1 MKKNH
6 LFLAAFLAAVSMIS
20 CKPVPQTE
28 AVAAPKTDIT
38 GFLGQWT
45 IDIGN
50 GGVGNVGWLEVK
62 QEEKYLDGSLLWG
75 GGSVLPV
82 SNMFLAKDHILVVT
96 MSNNV
101 VRTRDENNNPLRT
114 QVSTTWL
121 EITKEGD
128 QIKGVR
134 LSPRRSGT
142 GVDSSFFTG
151 TLLPDVPKAP
161 DLSALKFGEPV
172 QLFNGKD
179 MSGWTLINET
189 HKNGYRVIDG
199 IMVNDPVQP
208 ETGDHIAYGN
218 IRTEKTFE
226 DFNLKLEVN
235 VPAGSNS
242 GVYLRGI
249 YEVQVSDS
257 YKKPL
262 DPHNMGAI
270 YSRITPV
277 VGAEKPA
284 GQWQS
289 LDITLCDRH
298 ATVILNGVKIID
310 NQPVYGPTGGAM
322 SSDVFAPGPIY
333 LQGDHGKVSY
343 RNIVLTPINKS

>member
-1 MKKNH
+1 MKKN
-6 LFLAAFLAAVSMIS
+6 LLVFTAVLAIAVIS
-20 CKPVPQTE
+20 CKTEPGTEPVLPK
-28 AVAAPKTDIT
+28 AADISE
-38 GFLGQWT
+38 FLGQWT

-50 GGVGNVGWLEVK
+50 GGVGNVGWLEVR
-62 QEEKYLDGSLLWG
+62 QEEKYLDADLLWG

-82 SNMFLAKDHILVVT
+82 SNVYLA
-96 MSNNV
+96 NNV
-101 VRTRDENNNPLRT
+101 LNVTVTSNAVRTRDENNNPLRT
-114 QVSTTWL
+114 QVVTSWL
-121 EITKEGD
+121 EIKKNGEKIDGL
-128 QIKGVR
+128 R
-134 LSPRRSGT
+134 LTPKRSGL
-142 GVDSSFFTG
+142 GVDTAKFSG
-151 TLLPDVPKAP
+151 TLLPDVPAAP
-161 DLSALKFGEPV
+161 DLSAVKYGEPV

-189 HKNGYRVIDG
+189 NKNGFKVIDG

-208 ETGDHIAYGN
+208 ETGEHIPYGN
-218 IRTEKTFE
+218 IRTEQKFE

-242 GVYLRGI
+242 GVYLRGL
-249 YEVQVSDS
+249 YEIQVADS

-262 DPHNMGAI
+262 DPHNMGAV

-277 VGAEKPA
+277 VAAEKPA

-310 NQPVYGPTGGAM
+310 NKPIYGPTGGAM

-333 LQGDHGKVSY
+333 LQGDHGTVSY
-343 RNIVLTPINKS
+343 RNIVLTPIVKS